1 MAVPPHVARLQ
12 PIARR
17 SAAAAE
23 RAASTAIDACGV
35 HELCGHNGLML
46 RVWREETQRAGGR
59 LRRTIKVMATADTAT
74 AMEKPDPSP
83 RSRFRDMVRSLRH
96 RNFQLFFGGQLISL
110 IGTWMQTIA
119 QAWLVYR
126 ITGSSLLLG
135 VVGFAGQIPIFILSP
150 LGGLAADRWNR
161 QKIVIGTQV
170 ASMLLAFV
178 LAALTLLHI
187 VKTWEIITLAA
198 LLGAV
203 NAFDIPGRQSFLI
216 EMVSRDDLM
225 NAIALNSSMFNGARV
240 IGPAIAGILVSR
252 IGEGWCFFANGASY
266 IAVIAAL
273 LMMKLPP
280 YRPVPAGTSPFEHI
294 AEGFRY
300 IQRTAPI
307 LALITLIGIVSLVAV
322 PYSVLMPIFADQILH
337 RGAHGL
343 GILMGSAG
351 VGALLG
357 ALTLASRRGVKG
369 LGTVVGFAAMAFG
382 VSLILFAFSKIFWLS
397 VVLLVPV
404 GYGVM
409 LQMSSSNTLIQAMV
423 PDELRGR
430 AMAMYPMMFMGMA
443 PIGSLLSG
451 LFADW
456 IGAPLTVAIGGV
468 GAVAGAIYFLRRLPS
483 LRFEAHQLLDAQ
495 GLVAAEAPEE
505 VAARGVS

>member
-1 MAVPPHVARLQ
+1 MRLHRTLLEMATTRA
-12 PIARR
+12 PIA
-17 SAAAAE
+17 
-23 RAASTAIDACGV
+23 TAPP
-35 HELCGHNGLML
+35 N
-46 RVWREETQRAGGR
+46 
-59 LRRTIKVMATADTAT
+59 
-74 AMEKPDPSP
+74 PSEP
-83 RSRFRDMVRSLRH
+83 SRFPDMVRSLRH
-96 RNFQLFFGGQLISL
+96 RNFQLFFSGQLISL

-150 LGGLAADRWNR
+150 FGGLAADRWNR
-161 QKIVIGTQV
+161 HRIVIATQL
-170 ASMLLAFV
+170 ASMILALV
-178 LAALTLLHI
+178 LAALTLLHV
-187 VKTWEIITLAA
+187 VKTWEIIVLAA

-216 EMVSRDDLM
+216 EMVVREDLM

-252 IGEGWCFFANGASY
+252 IGEGWCFFANGVSY
-266 IAVIAAL
+266 IAVIAGL
-273 LMMKLPP
+273 LLMKLPP
-280 YRPVPAGTSPFEHI
+280 HHPVPAGTSPFEHI

-307 LALITLIGIVSLVAV
+307 LALISLVAV
-322 PYSVLMPIFADQILH
+322 PYSVLMPIFADRILH

-343 GILMGSAG
+343 GILMGAAG

-369 LGTVVGFAAMAFG
+369 LGRVVGYSAMVFG
-382 VSLILFAFSKIFWLS
+382 ISLILFSLSKFFWLS
-397 VVLLVPV
+397 VLLLVPV

-409 LQMSSSNTLIQAMV
+409 LQMSGSNTLIQAMV

-430 AMAMYPMMFMGMA
+430 AMAMYTMMFMGMA

-451 LFADW
+451 VFADW
-456 IGAPLTVAIGGV
+456 IGAPWTVAIGGA

-483 LRFEAHQLLDAQ
+483 LRFEAQNLLDAQ
-495 GLVAAEAPEE
+495 GLSAVDTSKE
-505 VAARGVS
+505 VAARTAS